1 MEKNC
6 TWTFRHEGGSDIGP
20 NDPLHITFK
29 GNPYYSIVREAI
41 QNSLDAVND
50 TQKPVTVS
58 FQYFDLNRKQYPE
71 FFKIETHI
79 EQSLEYFEDNPDA
92 KRLFSDMLYYLNGT
106 EGSLKKL
113 NISCLKISDSNTK
126 GMYYDGGTS
135 SPFYAFLRASGV
147 SAKNTGAGGSFGFG
161 KGAYFAL
168 SPIKTVIV
176 SSKDTF
182 GKVFFEGATRLTT
195 HKNAEG
201 EKISAFGFY
210 DNNSGNPTV
219 DEELI
224 PDLFLREEPG
234 TDVNIIGL
242 WDAKDQK
249 RLMIRSVLN
258 NFWLAIYKESLIVQ
272 IGDVIINKD
281 NIETITDDYFEG
293 QAENGSPNNIEAWN
307 PKSYLKAV
315 KYAGSN
321 DQFKMFE
328 DDLPTVGKVQ
338 LFFYLEKGLPNRI
351 SYFRKPK
358 MVVYKKTDRK
368 VNGYSAV
375 FVCADD
381 RGNELL
387 RLMENPAHNEW
398 NKDNY
403 PKQEGQI
410 DRTATT
416 ALREIGDFVS
426 EVLDSLA
433 KIKTGSKIAFLGLEE
448 YLSIPED
455 LLEKEEKY
463 DQEGMSTNNSSGNS
477 DSEQTDSETGM
488 VTTDYINDV
497 SIKPTVK
504 SSEAK
509 TWEYGFALNDEGEE
523 EYETGG
529 ASNDTDGGDTASE
542 NGEGSSRSNRS
553 KGRASDENDSKSLVR
568 INYRVAAQ
576 TENEILYHYLIIN
589 SDHEVSKMEIS
600 LFVGGDNDK
609 DDGINILES
618 DIGIIV
624 NNKIT
629 NIKLEKGS
637 SKIKL
642 RFADNIK
649 HSVKIKAYEFQ

>member
-6 TWTFRHEGGSDIGP
+6 IWSFRPEGGSDIGP

-50 TQKPVTVS
+50 KEKPVTVS
-58 FQYFDLNRKQYPE
+58 FQYFDLNRQEYPE

-79 EQSLEYFEDNPDA
+79 QQSLDYFENNTDA
-92 KRLFSDMLYYLNGT
+92 KRLFSEMLHYLNG
-106 EGSLKKL
+106 EEESLKKL
-113 NISCLKISDSNTK
+113 KISCLKISDFNTK
-126 GMYYDGGTS
+126 GMYFDHGTS

-147 SAKNTGAGGSFGFG
+147 SAKNIGAGGSFGFG

-168 SPIKTVIV
+168 SPIKTVVV
-176 SSKDTF
+176 SSKDVS
-182 GKVFFEGATRLTT
+182 GNVFFEGATRLTT
-195 HKNAEG
+195 HKNSEDQ
-201 EKISAFGFY
+201 KISAFGFY

-219 DEELI
+219 NEESI
-224 PDLFLREEPG
+224 PEIFLRKEPG

-242 WDAKDQK
+242 WDAQDQK

-258 NFWLAIYKESLIVQ
+258 NFWLAIYKDSLIVH
-272 IGDVIINKD
+272 IADVIIDKD
-281 NIETITDDYFEG
+281 NIETIIDDYFEG
-293 QAENGSPNNIEAWN
+293 QAESGSPNNIEAWN

-321 DQFKMFE
+321 DQFKLFE
-328 DDLPTVGKVQ
+328 ENLPVVGKVQ
-338 LFFYLEKGLPNRI
+338 LFVYLDKGLPNRI

-358 MVVYKKTDRK
+358 MVVYKRTDRK

-375 FVCADD
+375 FICDD
-381 RGNELL
+381 DKGNELF

-410 DRTATT
+410 DRVATN
-416 ALREIGDFVS
+416 ALKEIGIFVNTIL
-426 EVLDSLA
+426 ESLA
-433 KIKTGSKIAFLGLEE
+433 KIKTGSKITFIGLEE

-455 LLEKEEKY
+455 LLEKEEQF
-463 DQEGMSTNNSSGNS
+463 DQEGSNTNNTSGNS

-488 VTTDYINDV
+488 VTTNVVDESV

-504 SSEAK
+504 PSEA
-509 TWEYGFALNDEGEE
+509 TAQEFGSSVNDEGEE
-523 EYETGG
+523 EVGTGG
-529 ASNDTDGGDTASE
+529 SNDTDGGDASSE
-542 NGEGSSRSNRS
+542 KGEGKNKAEGGVSNEEDTRSPLKVS
-553 KGRASDENDSKSLVR
+553 
-568 INYRVAAQ
+568 YRVAAQ
-576 TENEILYHYLIIN
+576 IENKILYHYLILN
-589 SDHEVSKMEIS
+589 SDYEVENMEIS
-600 LFVGGDNDK
+600 LLVGGDNDK
-609 DDGINILES
+609 DDGMQILES
-618 DIGIIV
+618 DFGAIT

-629 NIKLEKGS
+629 NIKLGRGLT
-637 SKIKL
+637 KIKL

-649 HSVKIKAYEFQ
+649 HSVKIKAYEIQ